1 MRRRLDPG
9 AGDAYAR
16 LVELLDTHPEL
27 RTRVVVFNNTLPD
40 ALLAALEACAEPW
53 AADAATLQNIHYE
66 PVYLASDILAVLD
79 TQGPFSLMVVEQL
92 GRIMQEPGPAYAE
105 QNRSLV
111 ALMLRPENAVY
122 IDDWPWMQRFWA
134 WDGQPA

>member
-16 LVELLDTHPEL
+16 LVELLGAHPEL

-53 AADAATLQNIHYE
+53 AADPATLHNIHYE
-66 PVYLASDILAVLD
+66 PAYLARDILAVLD
-79 TQGPFSLMVVEQL
+79 AQGPFSLVVVERL
-92 GRIMQEPGPAYAE
+92 DRIMQEPGPAYAE

-122 IDDWPWMQRFWA
+122 IDAWPWMERFWT
-134 WDGQPA
+134 WDCHPA